1 MNKIKFILYW
11 RSKGLKFYYYLYL
24 FLLSVGNGHER
35 DMQMA
40 VDEWEQCCLYNTLK
54 FQLYFPYNA

>member
-40 VDEWEQCCLYNTLK
+40 VDVGTMLLV
-54 FQLYFPYNA
+54 